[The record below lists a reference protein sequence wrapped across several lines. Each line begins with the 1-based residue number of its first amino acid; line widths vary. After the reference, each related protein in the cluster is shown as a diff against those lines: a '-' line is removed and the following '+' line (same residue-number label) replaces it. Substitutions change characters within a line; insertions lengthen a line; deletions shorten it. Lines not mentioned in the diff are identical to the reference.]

1 MVKNSSKLDK
11 SKNEKALSIKPQAP
25 SLSVPIYSLEGKEE
39 GKMELPKEIFGGKIN
54 TPLLI
59 QALRVYQNN
68 LKSHFSNTKTRGEV
82 QGSTRKIYK
91 QKGTGGARHGSI
103 RAPIFVHG
111 GVALG
116 PKFRNVVLDL
126 PEKMKKS
133 ALLSALSEKVK
144 NEELSVLEGVDKLK
158 GKTSELK
165 NLVATLS
172 KKNLLLVTG
181 DKNDQIKNAAHNLG
195 NVSVQMA
202 SQINVLDIVRNSFVL
217 LTRDAVEKLDQRL
230 GRKVVTREESK

>member
-1 MVKNSSKLDK
+1 MPKAAQVKLKTETK
-11 SKNEKALSIKPQAP
+11 KAVN
-25 SLSVPIYSLEGKEE
+25 LSVAVFNMLGKED
-39 GKMELPKEIFGGKIN
+39 GKMSLPEEIFGGKIN
-54 TPLLI
+54 TPLLT

-68 LKSHFSNTKTRGEV
+68 LKSHSSHTKTRGEV
-82 QGSTRKIYK
+82 QGSSRKIYK

-126 PEKMKKS
+126 PAKMKRA
-133 ALLSALSEKVK
+133 ALLSALSEKTK

-165 NLVATLS
+165 NLVATLH
-172 KKNLLLVTG
+172 KKTLLLVTG
-181 DKNDQIKNAAHNLG
+181 DKNDQVKNAAQNLG

-202 SQINVLDIVRNSFVL
+202 SQINVLDIVKNSFVL

-230 GRKVVTREESK
+230 GKKVVTKEESK